1 MKPSDKI
8 QMLGMVAGSL
18 TTSAAIP
25 EVYKIYHTG
34 KTGGTPLLMAI
45 AMVLGETLWVTYA
58 TLLGLPSLRLFSSIT
73 LVLWI
78 FITYTIVKENYLT
91 KQKV

>member
-1 MKPSDKI
+1 
-8 QMLGMVAGSL
+8 MLGMAAGSL

-25 EVYKIYHTG
+25 EVYKIYQTG
-34 KTGGTPLLMAI
+34 NTGGTPLLMAI

-73 LVLWI
+73 LTLWL
-78 FITYTIVKENYLT
+78 FITYKIVKENYFPV
-91 KQKV
+91 QKV

>member
-1 MKPSDKI
+1 MRPSDKI

-34 KTGGTPLLMAI
+34 KTGGTPLLMAV

-78 FITYTIVKENYLT
+78 FITYKIVKENYLP